1 MNPTTN
7 FVKLKNLLHLGL
19 HILKIMKVPF
29 NHLCGGIDYHLQI
42 IVDNYISM
50 QEGVIIVMVW

>member
-7 FVKLKNLLHLGL
+7 FVKLKNLLQVGL
-19 HILKIMKVPF
+19 HILKTMKVPF
-29 NHLCGGIDYHLQI
+29 NHLCGGIGYHLQI